1 MKKTLYVLFALS
13 LIAGA
18 YSCADENIG
27 MSIADTKYFYMEDS
41 SFSITGHS
49 VENPRLQSRTSMQ
62 LLGVIKSD
70 GYGTLRSDVVTQF
83 MPVQLID
90 TVHTNAASIDSCK
103 LKLRIPA
110 SSGGFTGDSLA
121 TMRLNVYRLKKQ
133 LPSPIFSD
141 FDPTEY
147 FDESDLLGS
156 TAYSP
161 RSAQLQSTTSDG
173 YTTYYFRDIYVPMPV
188 ELARE
193 IFNEYKNN
201 PSTMNDPTSFA
212 KFFPGVY
219 IANSYGS
226 GRVMNFT
233 NTELV
238 SYFHR
243 TYKTSAGADSIVNTS
258 QTYLGASPEVVSN
271 NIIRLDVE
279 QAVKDMVAAGDAIVM
294 APAGYEVRLTFPIQE
309 IIDRYKNNSEG
320 DVSVIN
326 SLQMELPVELLPTQ
340 YGINPPAYL
349 LMVKTSKK
357 DQFIAGDSLTNNKD
371 SFYATYN
378 KSTRKYVF
386 SGMRDYIL
394 NIINKQGGIASAED
408 KDLTLTPVDV
418 TTYTSSSSYSY
429 YYSTTPTT
437 TVTKIAP
444 QVSVPAIAKILL
456 DKARIKITYS
466 RQALY

>member
-1 MKKTLYVLFALS
+1 MTANIRKYLFEHPDA
-13 LIAGA
+13 
-18 YSCADENIG
+18 
-27 MSIADTKYFYMEDS
+27 
-41 SFSITGHS
+41 
-49 VENPRLQSRTSMQ
+49 
-62 LLGVIKSD
+62 
-70 GYGTLRSDVVTQF
+70 
-83 MPVQLID
+83 
-90 TVHTNAASIDSCK
+90 
-103 LKLRIPA
+103 
-110 SSGGFTGDSLA
+110 
-121 TMRLNVYRLKKQ
+121 
-133 LPSPIFSD
+133 
-141 FDPTEY
+141 FDPR
-147 FDESDLLGS
+147 
-156 TAYSP
+156 AYLKP
-161 RSAQLQSTTSDG
+161 
-173 YTTYYFRDIYVPMPV
+173 
-188 ELARE
+188 AR
-193 IFNEYKNN
+193 
-201 PSTMNDPTSFA
+201 
-212 KFFPGVY
+212 
-219 IANSYGS
+219 
-226 GRVMNFT
+226 
-233 NTELV
+233 
-238 SYFHR
+238 
-243 TYKTSAGADSIVNTS
+243 
-258 QTYLGASPEVVSN
+258 
-271 NIIRLDVE
+271 